1 MVCEHI
7 PIWSAQSPVSCHLQ
21 ELSETPSS
29 AMQSY
34 SYVTEVRN
42 LLKLNTQ
49 LEKYYLILSQCIIM
63 LTFRGTIAYFVYV
76 SVIN

>member
-1 MVCEHI
+1 MICEHI

-21 ELSETPSS
+21 ELSETPSF

-34 SYVTEVRN
+34 GYVTEVRN

-49 LEKYYLILSQCIIM
+49 LEKYYLILSQCTYNYAHIKI
-63 LTFRGTIAYFVYV
+63 LFT
-76 SVIN
+76 